1 MYKTVQVFKTQIF
14 QNDVNALSFKENNF
28 TYKRTRSLVIMIEE
42 GLNFSHI
49 IKIEHKA
56 FEKPLFKMHIKG
68 DLYIIFTLE
77 ETKSLDYTLTLLR
90 CVRLNVLTDAV
101 ETLDTEGV
109 VSPCD
114 FKDFWA

>member
-1 MYKTVQVFKTQIF
+1 MDKTVQVFKTQIF
-14 QNDVNALSFKENNF
+14 QNDVNALSFKDNNF
-28 TYKRTRSLVIMIEE
+28 TYKQTRSLVNMIKD

-49 IKIEHKA
+49 IKIEDKA

-77 ETKSLDYTLTLLR
+77 ETKPSDYTFTLRR
-90 CVRLNVLTDAV
+90 CVRLNDLTEAI

-109 VSPCD
+109 VSPYS
-114 FKDFWA
+114 FKDFWT